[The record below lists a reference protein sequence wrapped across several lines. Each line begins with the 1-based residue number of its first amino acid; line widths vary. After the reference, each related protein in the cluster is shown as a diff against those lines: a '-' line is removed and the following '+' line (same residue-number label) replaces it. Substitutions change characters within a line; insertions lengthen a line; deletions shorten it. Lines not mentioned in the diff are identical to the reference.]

1 MITLARPLQQRRGHH
16 QQISFFQL
24 LTCSRIIQYILWTIC
39 TKQIWRKM
47 LKRMNTAMSIRIL
60 INNKWRHNN
69 RNMWSQNN
77 KGIQTN
83 WEVNHLNCFYIL
95 FYEDCPLM
103 WMLKKGDN
111 LWFCVHDALHK
122 CALRRFPYEIRR
134 FQFVIDRH
142 HQANHTACSEAYSMS
157 CYPYMNNMN
166 IQLAEQLNNSL
177 RKLSTVTAYSK
188 VNTYIKILEAFIT
201 VKNLCVKNIIWRIIF
216 NLKIVQTM
224 VKCVYCPS

>member
-1 MITLARPLQQRRGHH
+1 MWHKSAIKMLCNNWPP
-16 QQISFFQL
+16 QIILNFVNFRVKLSWKVI
-24 LTCSRIIQYILWTIC
+24 RIGERIYTPG
-39 TKQIWRKM
+39 RKM
-47 LKRMNTAMSIRIL
+47 LKRMNTAMSIQIL

-83 WEVNHLNCFYIL
+83 WEVNHRNCFYIL

-103 WMLKKGDN
+103 WKLKKGDN

-201 VKNLCVKNIIWRIIF
+201 VKNLCVKKN
-216 NLKIVQTM
+216 NLKDYFQPQN
-224 VKCVYCPS
+224 CSNNG

>member
-1 MITLARPLQQRRGHH
+1 MITVARPLQQRRGHH

-47 LKRMNTAMSIRIL
+47 LKRMNTAMSIKIL

-103 WMLKKGDN
+103 WKLKKGDN

-122 CALRRFPYEIRR
+122 CTLCRFPYEIRR